1 MADSNLNEQRRRRKN
16 ITKASKQ
23 SKFLSYGGN
32 LRILQKKECKDI
44 HAAVLDILSNIGISH
59 ASSKTQEV
67 AFNNGIK
74 FKNGRLYF
82 PKALVEDTISAL
94 SRSVVLHGQKSENDL
109 QITGSEIYFG
119 TGGATPTILDHK
131 TDKFRETTLKDLYE
145 NACLIEHLEN
155 VDFFSRTVIARDL
168 KTQRELDLNTAFACL
183 RGTTKHIMTSISKA
197 EDIKSIKEMIEDIR
211 ALNSKNKKKNLISLN
226 TNHIV
231 SPLRFDPESCDVL
244 IEGVKSGL
252 PINVN
257 TFAQVGA
264 STAVTLAGAIAQT
277 IAETMAGM
285 ILGYL
290 VDNNAILIFGPRPMI
305 TDLRTGAI
313 SGGSAEQPIATA
325 MAGQMAQY
333 YGFANSAIS
342 GATDSKSTDAQSSF
356 EKTSNIQMAAF
367 SGVNLITQ
375 SCGSLASL
383 MATSFTAS
391 VIDNDMLG
399 IIRRSCGRL
408 EINKSTLGLE
418 SIKKVVDG
426 EGHFLGQPETYDRMR
441 SDYLYPSV
449 SDRKS
454 WEEWEADGAPNIT
467 NTAKAQVERILTN
480 CEPSH
485 IEKNTIKA
493 VQAKYN
499 LANF

>member
-1 MADSNLNEQRRRRKN
+1 MVHTNHKKQRRRRKN
-16 ITKASKQ
+16 ITTIEKKP
-23 SKFLSYGGN
+23 KFLSFGGN
-32 LRILQKKECKDI
+32 LRILQKKECEDI
-44 HAAVLDILSNIGISH
+44 HGAVLDILSDIGISH
-59 ASSKTQEV
+59 ASNKTHDIAV
-67 AFNNGIK
+67 HNGVK
-74 FKNGRLYF
+74 SKNGRLYF
-82 PKALVEDTISAL
+82 PKSLIEDAISAL
-94 SRSVVLHGQKSENDL
+94 SRPTVLNGQKSENDL
-109 QITGSEIYFG
+109 QITGREIYFG

-131 TDKFRETTLKDLYE
+131 TNIFRETTLKDLYD
-145 NACLIEHLEN
+145 NACLIEQLEN

-168 KTQRELDLNTAFACL
+168 KTQRDLDLNTAFACL
-183 RGTTKHIMTSISKA
+183 RGTTKHIMTSITDA
-197 EDIKSIKEMIEDIR
+197 EDVKSIVGMLEDIHS
-211 ALNSKNKKKNLISLN
+211 LNSNLRHKNLISLN

-231 SPLRFDPESCDVL
+231 SPLRFDPKSCDVL

-264 STAVTLAGAIAQT
+264 STTVTLAGAIAQT

-290 VDNNAILIFGPRPMI
+290 VDKNATLIFGPRPMI

-399 IIRRSCGRL
+399 IIRRSCGKL
-408 EINKSTLGLE
+408 EINKNTLGLK

-441 SDYLYPSV
+441 SDYLYPTV

-454 WEEWEADGAPNIT
+454 WEDWEAYGAPDIT
-467 NTAKAQVERILTN
+467 NTAKARVEKILTN
-480 CEPSH
+480 YEPSH
-485 IEKNTIKA
+485 IEKKTIKA
-493 VQAKYN
+493 VQKKYN

>member
-1 MADSNLNEQRRRRKN
+1 MAHTNQTKYRRRRKN
-16 ITKASKQ
+16 IIKTEKIP
-23 SKFLSYGGN
+23 KFLSYGGN
-32 LRILQKKECKDI
+32 LKILQKKECQDI
-44 HAAVLDILSNIGISH
+44 HGAVLDILSDIGISH
-59 ASSKTQEV
+59 VSNKTHDI
-67 AFNNGIK
+67 AINNGVE

-82 PKALVEDTISAL
+82 PKSLTEDAISAL
-94 SRSVVLHGQKSENDL
+94 SRPIILHGQKSDNDL
-109 QITGSEIYFG
+109 QITGREIYFG

-131 TDKFRETTLKDLYE
+131 TNKFRETTLKDLYE
-145 NACLIEHLEN
+145 NACLIEQLEN

-168 KTQRELDLNTAFACL
+168 KTQRDLDLNTAFACL

-197 EDIKSIKEMIEDIR
+197 EDIKSIKELIKDICS
-211 ALNSKNKKKNLISLN
+211 LNSKNKQKNLISLN

-277 IAETMAGM
+277 TAETMAGM

-290 VDNNAILIFGPRPMI
+290 VDKNATLIFGPRPMI

-342 GATDSKSTDAQSSF
+342 GATDSKATDAQSAF

-399 IIRRSCGRL
+399 IIRRSCGKL

-449 SDRKS
+449 SDRRS
-454 WEEWEADGAPNIT
+454 WEEWEADGAPEIT
-467 NTAKAQVERILTN
+467 NTAKAQVDKILAN
-480 CEPSH
+480 CEPNH
-485 IEKNTIKA
+485 IEISTIKA
-493 VQAKYN
+493 IQEKYN

>member
-1 MADSNLNEQRRRRKN
+1 MVHTNHKKQRRRRKN
-16 ITKASKQ
+16 ITTTEKKP
-23 SKFLSYGGN
+23 KFLSYGGN
-32 LRILQKKECKDI
+32 LRILQEKECEDI
-44 HAAVLDILSNIGISH
+44 HGAVLDILSDIGISH
-59 ASSKTQEV
+59 ASNKTHDIAV
-67 AFNNGIK
+67 NNGVI

-82 PKALVEDTISAL
+82 PKSLTEDAISAL
-94 SRSVVLHGQKSENDL
+94 SRPITLNGHKSENDL
-109 QITGSEIYFG
+109 QITGTEIYFG

-131 TDKFRETTLKDLYE
+131 TNQFRETTLKDLYE
-145 NACLIEHLEN
+145 NACLIEQLEN

-183 RGTTKHIMTSISKA
+183 RGTTKHIMISITHS
-197 EDIKSIKEMIEDIR
+197 EDIKSIVEMLEDIHS
-211 ALNSKNKKKNLISLN
+211 LNSKVRQKKLISLN

-231 SPLRFDPESCDVL
+231 SPLRFDPKSCDVL

-290 VDNNAILIFGPRPMI
+290 VDKNATLIFGPRPMI
-305 TDLRTGAI
+305 TDLRTGSI

-333 YGFANSAIS
+333 YGLANSAIS
-342 GATDSKSTDAQSSF
+342 GATDSKSADAQSSF

-399 IIRRSCGRL
+399 IIRRSCGKL
-408 EINKSTLGLE
+408 EINKNTLGLE
-418 SIKKVVDG
+418 SIKKVIDG

-441 SDYLYPSV
+441 SDYLYPTV
-449 SDRKS
+449 SNRKS
-454 WEEWEADGAPNIT
+454 WADWEADGAPNIA
-467 NTAKAQVERILTN
+467 NTAKARVDKILTN
-480 CEPSH
+480 YEPSH
-485 IEKNTIKA
+485 IEKKTIKA
-493 VQAKYN
+493 IQNKYN